1 VHVGD
6 VDPQILLADYMG
18 GLMAALEE
26 RKAVIPRTF
35 DRPSRVVRSM
45 IGGENMRNRSR
56 HARPSER
63 ERRYNNTNRNRNRNR
78 KNKRRESS
86 SDEDSADSDSDS
98 SDASINSYS
107 STGGQSD
114 SEVKVKSRSHTSSSS
129 SSAKRRRAQQRADS
143 DDDLPLPLPIP
154 MTHSQ
159 AHLSGMLAGS
169 YGPMGSR
176 IDPRVGFL
184 KGGRIRRRKGKD
196 VLERALMKNNKS
208 FTEVKWRISLLGTL
222 TALRPSGLFT
232 AAMHLHFEI
241 ANLFFKEKTLAAYEK
256 MQDKLPYTFAASSI
270 ISKISLLFAMRNFV
284 CSDHLQKMF
293 VDEHLALI
301 EGRPEDKQMAGLIDA
316 MIADIPLSVYADG
329 EVSDVDY
336 VSFDLHY
343 CHSALSSPFYIA
355 MFLLL
360 TIFILSPLVIKI
372 DIL

>member
-1 VHVGD
+1 MGD
-6 VDPQILLADYMG
+6 LDPQILLADYMG

-26 RKAVIPRTF
+26 RKAITPRTF

-63 ERRYNNTNRNRNRNR
+63 KRRYNNSNRSR
-78 KNKRRESS
+78 KSKRRESS
-86 SDEDSADSDSDS
+86 SEEDSADSDSDS
-98 SDASINSYS
+98 SDVSINSCS

-114 SEVKVKSRSHTSSSS
+114 SEVKAKSRSSLTSSS
-129 SSAKRRRAQQRADS
+129 SSAKRRRAQERADS
-143 DDDLPLPLPIP
+143 DDDLPLPLPLP
-154 MTHSQ
+154 MTQSQ

-169 YGPMGSR
+169 CGPMGSR

-184 KGGRIRRRKGKD
+184 KGGRVRRRKGKD

-241 ANLFFKEKTLAAYEK
+241 ANMFFKDKNLAAYEK
-256 MQDKLPYTFAASSI
+256 LQDKLPYTFAASSI

-284 CSDHLQKMF
+284 CSDHLQRMF

-301 EGRPEDKQMAGLIDA
+301 EGRSDDQQMAGLIDA
-316 MIADIPLSVYADG
+316 LIADAPLSVYADE
-329 EVSDVDY
+329 EVSAIDD
-336 VSFDLHY
+336 F
-343 CHSALSSPFYIA
+343 C
-355 MFLLL
+355 
-360 TIFILSPLVIKI
+360 FI
-372 DIL
+372 

>member
-1 VHVGD
+1 MHVGD
-6 VDPQILLADYMG
+6 LDPQILLADYMG

-26 RKAVIPRTF
+26 RKAIIPRTF

-56 HARPSER
+56 HARPSEKK
-63 ERRYNNTNRNRNRNR
+63 RRYNNTNRSRNR
-78 KNKRRESS
+78 KSKSRESS

-98 SDASINSYS
+98 SDVSINSYS

-114 SEVKVKSRSHTSSSS
+114 SEIKEKSRSQKSSSS
-129 SSAKRRRAQQRADS
+129 SSKKRRRAQERADS

-159 AHLSGMLAGS
+159 SHFNGMIAGP
-169 YGPMGSR
+169 YGPMGGK

-184 KGGRIRRRKGKD
+184 KGGRVRRRKGKD

-208 FTEVKWRISLLGTL
+208 FTEIKWRISLLGTL

-241 ANLFFKEKTLAAYEK
+241 ANLFFKDKTLAVYEK
-256 MQDKLPYTFAASSI
+256 MQDKPPYTFAASSI

-284 CSDHLQKMF
+284 CSDHLQRMF

-301 EGRPEDKQMAGLIDA
+301 EGRPYDKQMAGLIDA
-316 MIADIPLSVYADG
+316 MIADVPLSVYADE
-329 EVSDVDY
+329 EVSN
-336 VSFDLHY
+336 
-343 CHSALSSPFYIA
+343 
-355 MFLLL
+355 
-360 TIFILSPLVIKI
+360 I
-372 DIL
+372 D